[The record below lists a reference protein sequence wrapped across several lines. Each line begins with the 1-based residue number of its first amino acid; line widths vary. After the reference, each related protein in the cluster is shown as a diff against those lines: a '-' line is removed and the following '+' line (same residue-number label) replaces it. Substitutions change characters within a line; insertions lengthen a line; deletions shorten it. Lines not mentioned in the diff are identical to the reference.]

1 MEPHRAQAIY
11 GNDMYLGDESERHAG
26 AVYGLHARAAGGSEG
41 DVRPGG

>member
-11 GNDMYLGDESERHAG
+11 GNDMYLGDESERHA
-26 AVYGLHARAAGGSEG
+26 RAAGGSEG